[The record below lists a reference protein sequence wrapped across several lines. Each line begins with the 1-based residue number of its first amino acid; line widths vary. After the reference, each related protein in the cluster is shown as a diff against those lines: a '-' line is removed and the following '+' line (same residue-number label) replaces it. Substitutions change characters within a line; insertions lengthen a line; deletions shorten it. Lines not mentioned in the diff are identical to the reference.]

1 MTFADPADLAETL
14 ITHANGLTAAGAAT
28 GLICAHRSWLTNTGF
43 VDGFITAGARPG
55 GQPYAYIHW
64 DDAITA
70 LDAHQLGGSSS
81 ENNILRIAASLGDH
95 RIPVHLA
102 AASATSTTPTSTSS
116 PPPSPGPT
124 AATPE
129 PAPRIDAR
137 KPRRLTS
144 AGPSPDAAT
153 RPRPMPAD
161 LT

>member
-1 MTFADPADLAETL
+1 MTFPDPADLAETL
-14 ITHANGLTAAGAAT
+14 ITHANGLSAASAAA
-28 GLICAHRSWLTNTGF
+28 GLICAHRSWLTNTDF

-102 AASATSTTPTSTSS
+102 CCLGNLDHTNIHLVTT
-116 PPPSPGPT
+116 
-124 AATPE
+124 A
-129 PAPRIDAR
+129 I
-137 KPRRLTS
+137 
-144 AGPSPDAAT
+144 T
-153 RPRPMPAD
+153 RANGRHA
-161 LT
+161 